1 METKSKSAEAAVNLK
16 LQTLAVKIC
25 GMKETDNI
33 LEIASLKPAYLG
45 FIFAKK
51 SPRYFDGVIPEL
63 PESVKKVGVFVEET
77 VEGVVEIVKKHQL
90 EAVQLHGNESVAFC
104 QKLKTELDSHI
115 QMIKVFSVGADFDFD
130 ALKPFEKY
138 CDNFLLDTKGKFP
151 GGNGT
156 QFDWQILEKYTSKKP
171 FFLSGGIGVEDVA
184 AIEELQ
190 NRNLPLH
197 AIDCNSKLEISA
209 GVKNKQQCEDFL
221 EKFAVIN
228 EH

>member
-1 METKSKSAEAAVNLK
+1 MEIKSKSAVAVANLK
-16 LQTLAVKIC
+16 SQTLAVKIC
-25 GMKETDNI
+25 GMKETENI
-33 LEIASLKPAYLG
+33 LEIALLKPAYLG

-51 SPRYFDGVIPEL
+51 SPRYFDGVIPKL
-63 PESVKKVGVFVEET
+63 HESVKKVGVFVEET
-77 VEGVVEIVKKHQL
+77 VEGIVEIVKKHQL

-104 QKLKTELDSHI
+104 QKLRIELDSHI
-115 QMIKVFSVGADFDFD
+115 QMIKVFSVGADFDFNE
-130 ALKPFEKY
+130 LKPFEKY
-138 CDNFLLDTKGKFP
+138 CDYFLLDTKGKFP

-156 QFDWQILEKYTSKKP
+156 QFDWQILENYTSKKP

-184 AIEELQ
+184 SIMELQ

-209 GVKNKQQCEDFL
+209 GVKNKKQCEDML
-221 EKFAVIN
+221 ENFAVKN